1 MSKPQ
6 QSNQPQ
12 QKAPEPPK
20 ATDAG
25 QKPPEQA
32 AKPDAPVVVAEKAP
46 EPPKATDA
54 GADAASGDDGSDHDD
69 DKPECPACLALN
81 GERPCSLACFVA
93 AGYPAEQH
101 ETQFGAPAIAE
112 EEAEKPFKA
121 PAGKVHCKAIT
132 TCLVRGMPEFAGAE
146 FWLEPH
152 EAERLEAKGALE
164 IVK

>member
-6 QSNQPQ
+6 QSQPPQ

-20 ATDAG
+20 ATDVG

-46 EPPKATDA
+46 EPPKATDV
-54 GADAASGDDGSDHDD
+54 GADAASGDDDSDS
-69 DKPECPACLALN
+69 DKPECPACVALN
-81 GERPCSLACFVA
+81 GERPCSLECFVA
-93 AGYPAEQH
+93 AGYPAEQY
-101 ETQFGAPAIAE
+101 EAQFGAPPVAE
-112 EEAEKPFKA
+112 EEAPKPFQA
-121 PAGKVHCKAIT
+121 PDGKVHCRAIT

-152 EAERLEAKGALE
+152 EAERLESKGALE